1 MSLERKGIM
10 RIQDLVALDV
20 KYDRS
25 SGLAALAFVIA
36 SIALADLSPMGGE
49 TSLGFLYLLPILV
62 GAFFLNRKEIV
73 GLAVLC
79 TVLREGL
86 GPFDP
91 AKGLLIRSGLGLLAF
106 GGSGLFVAELV
117 ERHRRRLDQQRQLQ
131 EQARLRE
138 SAEQQLRVLIET
150 SPAAIL
156 TMDTEGAIRLA
167 NQAAHSMLGAGQ
179 EALAGE
185 PIGRYLPVLAS
196 IPPPDGTGRIF
207 RTVLECKGRRR
218 NGEVFPAHVWLS
230 SYTTVSGPMLAAI
243 VLDTSEEMRDR
254 EAVGFDQ
261 LMRSSRILIR
271 AVSHEIRNICAAIAV
286 VHANLRRVPGIERSE
301 DYQALGT
308 LVEGLG
314 KLVSSDLRGGSQNAP
329 ASVDLNE
336 LIEEFRIIVEPS
348 FAEDG
353 AEIEWA
359 VPAGL
364 PPVSADRNGLLHIF
378 MNLASNSQRALRA
391 AEQRRLR
398 ITAVVDQNRVTVR
411 FADSGPGVTH
421 PDRLFQ
427 PFQQAS
433 DGTGLGLYLSRAL
446 ARSFAGDLRYEPAA
460 AGSCF
465 VVELARLGGDDPAWH
480 AK

>member
-1 MSLERKGIM
+1 MSLEQKGIM
-10 RIQDLVALDV
+10 RIHELLAIDL

-25 SGLAALAFVIA
+25 SGLIALAFVVA
-36 SIALADLSPMGGE
+36 SIALADLSRMAGR

-62 GAFFLNRKEIV
+62 AALYMNRKEIL
-73 GLAVLC
+73 GLALLC
-79 TVLREGL
+79 TLLREAL
-86 GPFDP
+86 GPFDSS
-91 AKGLLIRSGLGLLAF
+91 KGLALRSALGLLAF
-106 GGSGLFVAELV
+106 SSSGLFVAELS

-156 TMDTEGAIRLA
+156 TMDPEGEIRLA
-167 NQAAHSMLGAGQ
+167 NQAAHSMLSAEQPPLTGD
-179 EALAGE
+179 
-185 PIGRYLPVLAS
+185 PIGRYLPPLAS
-196 IPPPDGTGRIF
+196 VPPADGTDRIF

-218 NGEVFPAHVWLS
+218 NGEIFPAHVWLS

-254 EAVGFDQ
+254 EALGFDQ
-261 LMRSSRILIR
+261 LMKSSRILIR

-286 VHANLRRVPGIERSE
+286 VHANLKRVPGIERSE

-314 KLVSSDLRGGSQNAP
+314 KLVSSELRGVSQKAG

-336 LIEEFRIIVEPS
+336 LIDEFRIVIEPS
-348 FAEDG
+348 LAEDDT
-353 AEIEWA
+353 EVEWV

-364 PPVSADRNGLLHIF
+364 PPVSAERHGLLHIF
-378 MNLASNSQRALRA
+378 MNLASNSQRALRSV
-391 AEQRRLR
+391 ERRRLR
-398 ITAVVDQNRVTVR
+398 VSVQSEDNRVVVR
-411 FADSGPGVTH
+411 FADSGPGVAH
-421 PDRLFQ
+421 PESLFQ

-446 ARSFAGDLRYEPAA
+446 ARSFAGDLRYEPSPV
-460 AGSCF
+460 GSCF
-465 VVELARLGGDDPAWH
+465 AVELAPLTRDEAV
-480 AK
+480 